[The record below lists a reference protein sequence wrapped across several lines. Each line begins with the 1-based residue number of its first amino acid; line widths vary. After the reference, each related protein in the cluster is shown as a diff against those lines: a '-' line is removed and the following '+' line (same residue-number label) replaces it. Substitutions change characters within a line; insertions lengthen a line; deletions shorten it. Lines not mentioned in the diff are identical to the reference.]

1 MAQSNPWRRKITK
14 GVPFMQK
21 QILVID
27 DEESIRFTFKYLLG
41 DHGYQVE
48 TASSS
53 EEARELFTSRSFD
66 LIFLDLL
73 LGLHSG
79 LTLLKEIREHLPHT
93 PVVMVTGAPDEQTIS
108 EAIRSGAFAY
118 IPKPVRQ
125 DTLLTMAEKALAY
138 RSKLTE
144 AQ

>member
-1 MAQSNPWRRKITK
+1 
-14 GVPFMQK
+14 MQK

-41 DHGYQVE
+41 DQGYLVE
-48 TASSS
+48 TAGSSD
-53 EEARELFTSRSFD
+53 EARQMITQKSYD

-79 LTLLKEIREHLPHT
+79 LTLLKEIREQLPQT

-108 EAIRSGAFAY
+108 EAIRTGAFAY

-138 RSKLTE
+138 RSSLTE
-144 AQ
+144 TS

>member
-1 MAQSNPWRRKITK
+1 
-14 GVPFMQK
+14 MQK

-41 DHGYQVE
+41 DQGYLVE
-48 TASSS
+48 TAGSSD
-53 EEARELFTSRSFD
+53 EARQMITQKSYD

-79 LTLLKEIREHLPHT
+79 LTLLKEIREQLPQT

-108 EAIRSGAFAY
+108 
-118 IPKPVRQ
+118 
-125 DTLLTMAEKALAY
+125 
-138 RSKLTE
+138 
-144 AQ
+144 